1 MPLDEF
7 ISRADDYFY
16 KRCLGAELKF
26 AWLPKTCYLTGKT
39 IWLKKGYRMTAMWV
53 GPDDPVFEDRWH
65 DKNTHII
72 WKLTR

>member
-26 AWLPKTCYLTGKT
+26 AWFPQSCYLTGKT
-39 IWLKKGYRMTAMWV
+39 IWLKKGYKMTAMWT
-53 GPDDPVFEDRWH
+53 GPDDPVFEHRWH
-65 DKNTHII
+65 DKNTHIM
-72 WKLTR
+72 WMLKR

>member
-1 MPLDEF
+1 MPLDALL
-7 ISRADDYFY
+7 SRVDDYFY

-39 IWLKKGYRMTAMWV
+39 IWLKKGYRMTAMWT
-53 GPDDPVFEDRWH
+53 GPDDPIFEHRWH
-65 DKNTHII
+65 DKIEHII